1 MKIEVK
7 NISTTVTELTLTVP
21 AEDAAKEYNKVLNS
35 FKKMVVVPGFRKG
48 KAPQHMLEKLYGEHA
63 KEEFFNQ
70 KLGVF
75 YKKALETE
83 DITPINQGEVVDA
96 KWEKGSDLV
105 AVYRYEVMPEIKVE
119 NYEGLEI
126 PFEEAPF
133 KPEMIDA
140 TLEDFRK
147 QMGSEEDVEVA
158 TANGDIITAKF
169 KFIDEDKNVTKE
181 INRTFALGDNVYCA
195 SFNSKLAGSKIGDEV
210 ETLLFT
216 KADKH
221 KDDDVT
227 SDFFGKKFLVE
238 VIGIKRQILPEINDE
253 FAKDLEYDSLDAMKV
268 KLEEELKSRLAK
280 ENYNRKREAVLGK
293 LIEANPFEL
302 PKSMLENYAQSMA
315 KPYAEQYN
323 MELEQ
328 LVPIYMHM
336 AEFNMKSHYI
346 LDEYKKAVKLE
357 VTEEDKE
364 VIINEAA
371 ENMKIEPAKYKE
383 LYAKQIEDEDFVYA
397 ATEKKAIEQLAA
409 GCTFVAVPVPE
420 PELIEEESK

>member
-7 NISTTVTELTLTVP
+7 NISTTVNELTLTVP

-35 FKKMVVVPGFRKG
+35 FKKMVVIPGFRKG

-75 YKKALETE
+75 YKKALDTE
-83 DITPINQGEVVDA
+83 NITPINQGEVVDA

-119 NYEGLEI
+119 NYEGLEV
-126 PFEEAPF
+126 PFEETPF
-133 KPEMIDA
+133 KPEMIEA

-147 QMGSEEDVEVA
+147 QMGSEEEIDVA
-158 TANGDIITAKF
+158 TANGDVITAKF
-169 KFIDEDKNVTKE
+169 KFLDEDKNVTKE

-221 KDDDVT
+221 EDEEIT
-227 SDFFGKKFLVE
+227 SDLFGKKFLVE
-238 VIGIKRQILPEINDE
+238 VTGITRQILPEINDD
-253 FAKDLEYDSLDAMKV
+253 FAKDLEYDSLDEMKA
-268 KLEEELKSRLAK
+268 KLEEELKGRLDK
-280 ENYNRKREAVLGK
+280 ENFNRKREAILAK

-302 PKSMLENYAQSMA
+302 PKSMLENYAHSMA

-323 MELEQ
+323 MEIDQ
-328 LVPIYMHM
+328 LVPIYMQM

-346 LDEYKKAVKLE
+346 LDEYKKSVNLE
-357 VTEEDKE
+357 ITDEDKE
-364 VIINEAA
+364 VIIKEAA
-371 ENMKIEPAKYKE
+371 DNMKIDVAKYKE
-383 LYAKQIEDEDFVYA
+383 LYAKQIEDEDFTYA
-397 ATEKKAIEQLAA
+397 AAEKKVIDQIAA
-409 GCTFVAVPVPE
+409 ASKFVAVPVAE
-420 PELIEEESK
+420 TTEADEKE